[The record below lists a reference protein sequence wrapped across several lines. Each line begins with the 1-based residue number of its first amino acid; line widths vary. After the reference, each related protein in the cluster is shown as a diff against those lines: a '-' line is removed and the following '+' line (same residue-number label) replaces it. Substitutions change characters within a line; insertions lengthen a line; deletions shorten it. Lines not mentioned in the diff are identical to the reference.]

1 MMTRTEPSFESIE
14 NPVISPSRRNTSE
27 IVESQTRR
35 FFNSTQFNH
44 AGRTGELI
52 VSRFSGA
59 RADSPSIA
67 CSNRNGEPAAHACGE
82 HATGYDT
89 GWFGVR
95 RVKPQKSSG
104 KRM

>member
-1 MMTRTEPSFESIE
+1 MCAIVTNVYSSMMTRTEPSLAIIE

-27 IVESQTRR
+27 IVESPTRR
-35 FFNSTQFNH
+35 FLNSTQFNH

-59 RADSPSIA
+59 RADKPSIA
-67 CSNRNGEPAAHACGE
+67 CSRRNGEPAAHACGE

-89 GWFGVR
+89 G
-95 RVKPQKSSG
+95 
-104 KRM
+104 